1 MREWSANPGNDL
13 SEPLE
18 ELEKSRH
25 GEKCCLLVSAII
37 RLIYFEISKEV
48 FSVQGAW
55 HTQNTQPTIVHDQS
69 IIANYRGASDY
80 PAHVDALGSSR
91 FL

>member
-1 MREWSANPGNDL
+1 MV
-13 SEPLE
+13 
-18 ELEKSRH
+18 EKIS
-25 GEKCCLLVSAII
+25 LLVSAII

-69 IIANYRGASDY
+69 IIVNYRRASDY
-80 PAHVDALGSSR
+80 PAHVDALGSYR